1 MQLRQGQRQG
11 LEPEEVSVFKFKFS
25 CLSWA
30 LISDSSGG
38 GWFLDLSHVGLEIL
52 GPRVWD
58 QLRRWA
64 MLGAA
69 HLETIVAALNLRTG

>member
-1 MQLRQGQRQG
+1 MG
-11 LEPEEVSVFKFKFS
+11 
-25 CLSWA
+25 WDA
-30 LISDSSGG
+30 ISFVKRNSPDRFL
-38 GWFLDLSHVGLEIL
+38 FLDLSHVGLEIL